1 MALIPPSSILEND
14 CSLSHTPYF
23 SSAAGT
29 QTHPPHYTPGGAA
42 NFGDAATDRSN
53 IRVKIDKSWQ
63 YITPA
68 PLLSFSSSTVVN
80 GASVLGQEYNINL
93 TGYIFA
99 NGGTDTQRNQSYI
112 NSISYLI
119 ANASK
124 ITGLEI
130 YSDPAVTQPVGKWEI
145 DTATASMEET
155 TLNNASRYTI
165 SMVGFYNS
173 TSGVLY
179 GLSSFSSNET
189 LDRNYEIGV
198 PNQGGTVYNYTKTVS
213 ATARPGSS
221 SDSVSK
227 IKSYVK
233 SSINAAD
240 YSAHD
245 YYANLKSSETSDH
258 GNTSFSKT
266 LTGFLINKT
275 NGSASATNG
284 YFIKY
289 STRANAD
296 RDSASRSVSIDGKI
310 TGFKASSGIPEA
322 SYDISV
328 ANDQALIGYNSASNN
343 GTFNYASD
351 VYSNALSAGGSL
363 NFYPKSVAV
372 SDGTVPGDITFS
384 VEYDNRPYNLFNYS
398 VAENITVTDKYP
410 NDAYN
415 VVQVPGRD
423 GGLIQY
429 MNSSTNYERDIVIE
443 ITIDKAYLPNTIA
456 GLMNGPSMDINQG
469 ILKDILDQLSPSNN
483 GTSYA
488 VTKNLQESWSPKE
501 GKYTLNAGWVYV
513 P

>member
-1 MALIPPSSILEND
+1 MAVTPPSGLEND
-14 CSLSHTPYF
+14 CLLSHSIST
-23 SSAAGT
+23 SATTGT
-29 QTHPPHYTPGGAA
+29 ETHPPQYQPGSAS
-42 NFGDAATDRSN
+42 NFGDTADDRSN
-53 IRVKIDKSWQ
+53 VRVKIGDGWR

-68 PLLSFSSSTVVN
+68 PLLSFSSNTVVN

-99 NGGTDTQRNQSYI
+99 NGGTDEERNTSYI
-112 NSISYLI
+112 GSISYLI

-173 TSGVLY
+173 TSGVIY
-179 GLSSFSSNET
+179 GLSSFSDNYT
-189 LDRNYEIGV
+189 LDRNFEIGV
-198 PNQGGTVYNYTKTVS
+198 PNVGGTPYNFTRTVS

-221 SDSVSK
+221 ADTVSG
-227 IKSYVK
+227 IKSYVETTLYK
-233 SSINAAD
+233 RSTFDTND
-240 YSAHD
+240 WF
-245 YYANLKSSETSDH
+245 ANLKYSETSDY
-258 GNTSFSKT
+258 GTTSFSKT
-266 LTGFLINKT
+266 LTGFLISGGDT
-275 NGSASATNG
+275 SNG

-296 RDSASRSVSIDGKI
+296 RDSASRSVSIDGKV
-310 TGFKASSGIPEA
+310 TGFKGSGSLSGA
-322 SYDISV
+322 LYSLGV
-328 ANDQALIGYNSASNN
+328 ANAQALIGYNAASNN
-343 GTFNYASD
+343 GKFTNDSD
-351 VYSNALSAGGSL
+351 PYSLALSAGGPL

-372 SDGTVPGDITFS
+372 SDGAVPGDINFS
-384 VEYDNRPYNLFNYS
+384 VEYDNRPYNLFNHS

-415 VVQVPGRD
+415 VVQIPGRD

-429 MNSSTNYERDIVIE
+429 MNSSTNYERDVVIE

-469 ILKDILDQLSPSNN
+469 ILQDILDHLSPSNN